1 MLLTKSLCDYGEV
14 MNSLNM
20 DERKEMRKIHEDAP
34 ASLYNWDDSAIQR
47 RTEMYWKLF
56 LSDLAIP
63 AK

>member
-1 MLLTKSLCDYGEV
+1 
-14 MNSLNM
+14 M

-34 ASLYNWDDSAIQR
+34 ASLYNWDDNAIQR